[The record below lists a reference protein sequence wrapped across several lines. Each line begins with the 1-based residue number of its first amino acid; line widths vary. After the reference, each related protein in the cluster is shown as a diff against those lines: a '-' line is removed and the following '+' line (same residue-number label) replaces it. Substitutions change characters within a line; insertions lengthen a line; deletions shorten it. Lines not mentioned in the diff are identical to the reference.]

1 MSVLIDGLPSMP
13 KTSSL
18 FFSIRVHMSLS
29 LFILKPDGLSD
40 HALVIYNR
48 EFRIYC
54 SYALEH
60 NSFTFTCS

>member
-1 MSVLIDGLPSMP
+1 
-13 KTSSL
+13 
-18 FFSIRVHMSLS
+18 MSLS

-48 EFRIYC
+48 EFKIYW

-60 NSFTFTCS
+60 NSFTFTYS